1 MARIP
6 ATSRRA
12 LLFGSAA
19 VSAGA
24 LLTACTSNEP
34 SGKQQD
40 TSNAP
45 VADDKPGKPVTI
57 GFAGPQA
64 DHGWLNAINENA

>member
-6 ATSRRA
+6 DTSRRA
-12 LLFGSAA
+12 LLFGTAA

-34 SGKQQD
+34 KNQD
-40 TSNAP
+40 QVTDNAP
-45 VADDKPGKPVTI
+45 VADDKPG
-57 GFAGPQA
+57 
-64 DHGWLNAINENA
+64 